1 VAALRPP
8 QEVYTPR
15 VSTPETAS
23 PRAVTLLRHRVA
35 FYQTDAMGILHHAN
49 YLHLLEMA
57 RVAWMDEHDEPY
69 RNWVALG
76 LHFAVTRADVQY
88 RRAVRFDDFVETRV
102 WLEWVRGASLAMAYE
117 LSCEGELVAT
127 ARTEHAMVSI
137 DGKPTR
143 IPAERRARLEQKSP
157 ALGRP

>member
-1 VAALRPP
+1 
-8 QEVYTPR
+8 
-15 VSTPETAS
+15 VSSPDAAS
-23 PRAVTLLRHRVA
+23 PRAATLLRHRVA

-88 RRAVRFDDFVETRV
+88 RRAVRFDDWVETCV

-117 LSCEGELVAT
+117 LRCEGELVAS
-127 ARTEHAMVSI
+127 ARTEHAMVSS
-137 DGKPTR
+137 DGKPVR
-143 IPAERRARLEQKSP
+143 IPAERRARLETRAAPSK
-157 ALGRP
+157 R

>member
-1 VAALRPP
+1 MSTSEPEVA
-8 QEVYTPR
+8 
-15 VSTPETAS
+15 AS

-76 LHFAVTRADVQY
+76 LHFAVTRVEVQY
-88 RRAVRFDDFVETRV
+88 RRAVRFDDQVETRV

-117 LSCEGELVAT
+117 LRCEGELVAS
-127 ARTEHAMVSI
+127 ARSEHAMVSSE
-137 DGKPTR
+137 GRPAR

-157 ALGRP
+157 ALPRR

>member
-1 VAALRPP
+1 M
-8 QEVYTPR
+8 
-15 VSTPETAS
+15 STSEAQATT

-76 LHFAVTRADVQY
+76 LHFAVTRVDVQY
-88 RRAVRFDDFVETRV
+88 RRAVRFDDWVETRV

-117 LSCEGELVAT
+117 LTCQGQLVAS
-127 ARTEHAMVSI
+127 ARSEHAMVSS
-137 DGKPTR
+137 DGRPAR
-143 IPAERRARLEQKSP
+143 IPAEKRARLEKKSP
-157 ALGRP
+157 GARER